1 MAIHER
7 APTVREPSLMTRRRL
22 GGIAASAGSLMAASV
37 LLAAP
42 ASALDLDEMTVVTL
56 ASKGAWGVATA
67 GSTGEAIAAA
77 VRACRAMAGAPSDCG
92 ARLAT
97 TRGRWVIANL
107 CGDHPIIV
115 AADTREGAEATAIE
129 REIETRRVY
138 VPGLP
143 PCRRVLTVDPAG
155 AVAATGSQY
164 SARIKTERPP
174 PR

>member
-1 MAIHER
+1 
-7 APTVREPSLMTRRRL
+7 MTRRGQ
-22 GGIAASAGSLMAASV
+22 GGIAAMARLLAASGI

-42 ASALDLDEMTVVTL
+42 ASALDLDELTVVTL
-56 ASKGAWGVATA
+56 AHDGSWGVATA

-77 VRACRAMAGAPSDCG
+77 VRACRAMARASTDCG

-115 AADTREGAEATAIE
+115 TADTREDAEAAAAE
-129 REIETRRVY
+129 REIEVRRLH

-155 AVAATGSQY
+155 AVAAAGPHHA
-164 SARIKTERPP
+164 ARARTERPP
-174 PR
+174 P

>member
-1 MAIHER
+1 
-7 APTVREPSLMTRRRL
+7 MTRRGN
-22 GGIAASAGSLMAASV
+22 GGIAATARLLAACGI

-42 ASALDLDEMTVVTL
+42 ASALDLDEVTVVTL

-77 VRACRAMAGAPSDCG
+77 VRACRAMARAPTDCG
-92 ARLAT
+92 ARLTT

-115 AADTREGAEATAIE
+115 GADTRQEAEAAALE
-129 REIETRRVY
+129 REIQVRRVY

-155 AVAATGSQY
+155 AVAVTGSHH
-164 SARIKTERPP
+164 SARAKTERRPP
-174 PR
+174 